1 MATKDDMMRA
11 AKAFWGPQKLGTSI
25 HIADMKIQVG
35 GKDVG
40 VEQDNFR
47 TILLKGRLVAGY
59 WEAGDIRLLQLCGP
73 NKRTHESNGPPIAE
87 LIYWIVAEVMS
98 PTSWDSPQS
107 ITDLVTVE
115 YDEETEQAWL
125 LGELYDD
132 RIAIRSAWEPEPFR
146 IGDDGLHARWIDGH
160 ETWLELSADPMAEYD
175 RVFRRPIEAEEVLEI
190 PTAET
195 KLDKLQGMIDDIERD
210 IRQLRTKERDF
221 TSSNIEMA
229 RRLGKQN
236 EYEELL
242 KQRDE
247 LMWRGNPEDSE
258 EDTFDVIVK
267 LDSYDQDQSS
277 IKVQGPQGDYTYLL
291 IPVRS
296 GFVRNDEIA
305 YGYNNEQDAFQAA
318 LTKLTEI
325 GCYMSEEGA
334 SEAGVR
340 HQYKPGGRSFDIVVR
355 LDSTHDEA
363 TSVRVDTAFG
373 ATVFAIFSVRDG
385 WVDNIL
391 TDYGHLNEQQ
401 AVKSAWKP
409 VYSSIGAESITAEAP
424 EMPIEETPITSI
436 QEHVDDIEREIRV
449 LRSKER
455 DFTSPNIEVAER
467 LGKREEYERL
477 LKERDEA
484 MWRENPCTRIKRAL

>member
-11 AKAFWGPQKLGTSI
+11 AKAFWRPQKAGTDI
-25 HIADMKIQVG
+25 HIADIKIRVVS
-35 GKDVG
+35 KDVG
-40 VEQDNFR
+40 VDQEDYR
-47 TILLKGRLVAGY
+47 TIALKGRLIAGY
-59 WEAGDIRLLQLCGP
+59 WETQDIRLLQLCGP

-87 LIYWIVAEVMS
+87 LLYWIVAEVRS

-107 ITDLVTVE
+107 ITDLITVE
-115 YDEETEQAWL
+115 YDEKTERAWL

-132 RIAIRSAWEPEPFR
+132 RVAIRSEWEPEPFR
-146 IGDDGLHARWIDGH
+146 IGEDGLHARWMDGH
-160 ETWLELSADPMAEYD
+160 ETWLELSAEPMEEYD

-190 PTAET
+190 PTVAT
-195 KLDKLQGMIDDIERD
+195 KLETLQKAVDDIERD

-229 RRLGKQN
+229 KRLGKLN

-242 KQRDE
+242 RQRDE
-247 LMWRGNPEDSE
+247 HMWRGNPEHSE

-267 LDSYDQDQSS
+267 LDSYDQEQSS

-318 LTKLTEI
+318 VTQLTEI
-325 GCYMSEEGA
+325 GCYFSEQGA
-334 SEAGVR
+334 PR
-340 HQYKPGGRSFDIVVR
+340 QFKPGGRSFDMVVR
-355 LDSTHDEA
+355 LDETHDEA
-363 TSVRVDTAFG
+363 TSVQVDTAFG
-373 ATVFAIFSVRDG
+373 ATVFAIFSVREG
-385 WVDNIL
+385 WVDNFL
-391 TDYGHLNEQQ
+391 TDYGYLSEQQ
-401 AVKSAWKP
+401 AVKVATKP
-409 VYSSIGAESITAEAP
+409 VYSSIGAESITAEVS

-436 QEHVDDIEREIRV
+436 QEHIDDIEREIRV

-455 DFTSPNIEVAER
+455 DFTSPNIEVAHR
-467 LGKREEYERL
+467 LGKRAEYERL

-484 MWRENPCTRIKRAL
+484 MWRENPCARIKRAL